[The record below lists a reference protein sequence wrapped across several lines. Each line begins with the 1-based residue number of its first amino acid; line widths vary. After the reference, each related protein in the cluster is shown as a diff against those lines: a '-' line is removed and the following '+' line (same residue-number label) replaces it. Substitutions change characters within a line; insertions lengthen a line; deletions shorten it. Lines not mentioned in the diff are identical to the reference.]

1 MRTYHSTR
9 FQLMNNNVQRA
20 AANPV
25 SSYMENL
32 EKLFTPDQIVS
43 DSHFF
48 RLNRRNLGCDTQEI
62 CIDHMKYQIL
72 DPSGHC
78 KVRHCLFDFDVLIFV
93 VSLTSCFQAPPLRR
107 ILMLIEKSSV
117 TNLGFTERYD
127 EFLEDVRYTDQERVT
142 KIHSIQHFAQ
152 QVRPLRR
159 EDDPGTDS

>member
-1 MRTYHSTR
+1 
-9 FQLMNNNVQRA
+9 MNNNVQRA

-43 DSHFF
+43 DSHFL
-48 RLNRRNLGCDTQEI
+48 RLNRRSLGCNTQDI
-62 CIDHMKYQIL
+62 YIDHMKYQIL
-72 DPSGHC
+72 DLSGRC
-78 KVRHCLFDFDVLIFV
+78 KVNHWHCLSDFDFLIFV
-93 VSLTSCFQAPPLRR
+93 VSLTSYFQAPPVRKT
-107 ILMLIEKSSV
+107 LMLIEKSSL

-142 KIHSIQHFAQ
+142 NIHSIHHFAQ

-159 EDDPGTDS
+159 EDDLGTDS